1 MMLVTRERPDNDGEA
16 HALRR
21 YVSARAAGRTHP
33 EFSRFDETI
42 GAWIGCTDTEVQGL
56 IEGRTYRQLR
66 RSGLPWCDYLGID
79 SRISDD
85 IFLEAFFELYAT
97 EPHDWTGLLK
107 TVTKNRRQA
116 LKDWR
121 RLGRETLTRVRMQRD
136 VSNGVLQGRSRS
148 KLAQE
153 FSRPGTGMRS
163 LKKAIRK

>member
-1 MMLVTRERPDNDGEA
+1 
-16 HALRR
+16 
-21 YVSARAAGRTHP
+21 
-33 EFSRFDETI
+33 
-42 GAWIGCTDTEVQGL
+42 
-56 IEGRTYRQLR
+56 
-66 RSGLPWCDYLGID
+66 
-79 SRISDD
+79 
-85 IFLEAFFELYAT
+85 T